1 MRKYHQIDVN
11 IYQCECAEFVL
22 AYIKLFLYMHVK
34 TDLARMCVSEG
45 LHEPLLLACAVNV
58 ELI

>member
-1 MRKYHQIDVN
+1 MSLFLPTLNY
-11 IYQCECAEFVL
+11 
-22 AYIKLFLYMHVK
+22 FLYMHVK

-58 ELI
+58 ELIKIFNS